1 MLLSK
6 NALSLFGSTQSG
18 KVQDNNIF
26 KYKNTNVLH
35 NTKQTALKNLRNH
48 KKRSIGDVGM
58 ENDYSSKTRRACGVV
73 KTKLTNNTLK
83 AAKDE
88 IRKLSINLRQVE
100 EQSTFW
106 RRKTLHLQ
114 RELLSNQNK
123 ASDFS
128 EKVEKL
134 EIERIVLQ
142 NKVTAVEEQ
151 TSSISDAMKSLI
163 AENDEFKETITNID
177 EELKVLM
184 EEDAKSNVQVA
195 QDAQVCIAL
204 DKALEDTMA
213 DLSDRLEEIQDL
225 KKLLAKTT
233 IEKNLIEKEVR
244 KKQIMTN
251 IVDINPNELEDNV
264 NKVEKL
270 QEALEK
276 CMFRIAVITQK
287 NAELRKLK
295 GDVSFTSDQDV
306 DMLEENEKLPILES
320 LCMQRYRKILKEAAE
335 KMVAQE
341 MNDSFFD

>member
-1 MLLSK
+1 
-6 NALSLFGSTQSG
+6 
-18 KVQDNNIF
+18 
-26 KYKNTNVLH
+26 
-35 NTKQTALKNLRNH
+35 
-48 KKRSIGDVGM
+48 
-58 ENDYSSKTRRACGVV
+58 V
-73 KTKLTNNTLK
+73 KTKLIAIPSLVSRKPIEKNRTIAITTAMNPTLK
-83 AAKDE
+83 ATKDE
-88 IRKLSINLRQVE
+88 ISKLSTNLRKVE

-106 RRKTLHLQ
+106 RRKTLDLR
-114 RELLSNQNK
+114 RELLSNKNK
-123 ASDFS
+123 ASDFN
-128 EKVEKL
+128 EKAEKL
-134 EIERIVLQ
+134 EIERMELQ
-142 NKVTAVEEQ
+142 NKVTSAEEQ
-151 TSSISDAMKSLI
+151 TSTLSDAMISLI

-184 EEDAKSNVQVA
+184 EEDAKSNAQVP

-204 DKALEDTMA
+204 DEALEDTMA
-213 DLSDRLEEIQDL
+213 DLSDCLKEIKDL
-225 KKLLAKTT
+225 KKILVKTT
-233 IEKNLIEKEVR
+233 IEKSLIEKEVR
-244 KKQIMTN
+244 KKQIMAN
-251 IVDINPNELEDNV
+251 IVDINPDELEDNNV